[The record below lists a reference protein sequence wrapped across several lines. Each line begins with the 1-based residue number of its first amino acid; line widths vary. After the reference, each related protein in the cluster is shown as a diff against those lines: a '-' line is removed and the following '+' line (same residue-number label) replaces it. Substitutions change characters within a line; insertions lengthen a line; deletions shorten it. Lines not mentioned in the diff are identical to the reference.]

1 MIEEL
6 KIWLEL
12 IGYVFMLII
21 IPASMVGVMLFYLV
35 N

>member
-1 MIEEL
+1 MIEDL

-12 IGYVFMLII
+12 IGYVFLLII
-21 IPASMVGVMLFYLV
+21 IPASIVAIMLFYLI

>member
-1 MIEEL
+1 MMEDL

-12 IGYVFMLII
+12 IGYVFLLII
-21 IPASMVGVMLFYLV
+21 IPAFIVAMMLFYLI